1 MRLVLLFS
9 IFFMAACASNPSKKE
24 QGGLPATCPSQSKDG
39 WPVHPGHF
47 YDKEIHLV
55 PSFSKSPSNYK
66 APNFMTGYSVVF
78 IKPESNY
85 SKLGLNFGDEIVSI
99 DEHNFDEKN
108 NPQEAAPAIMGKIK
122 NHEFKKM
129 QIRRCLEIR

>member
-1 MRLVLLFS
+1 MRSLLLF
-9 IFFMAACASNPSKKE
+9 IIIYVTACASNPSKPDEAPTPK
-24 QGGLPATCPSQSKDG
+24 TCTSPSKDG

-55 PSFSKSPSNYK
+55 PSFSKAPSNYK

-85 SKLGLNFGDEIVSI
+85 SKMGLNFGDEIVAI
-99 DEHNFDEKN
+99 DEDTFDDKM
-108 NPQEAAPAIMGKIK
+108 NPQEPPLAILRKIK
-122 NHEFKKM
+122 NHEFKKI
-129 QIRRCLEIR
+129 QIHRCLEIR

>member
-1 MRLVLLFS
+1 MRLLLLFT
-9 IFFMAACASNPSKKE
+9 ILGLAACAANPSKQE
-24 QGGLPATCPSQSKDG
+24 LGSSLATCISPPKDG
-39 WPVHPGHF
+39 WPVHSGHF

-78 IKPESNY
+78 IQPESNY
-85 SKLGLNFGDEIVSI
+85 SKIGLNFGDEIVSI
-99 DEHNFDEKN
+99 DEHTFDDRTD
-108 NPQEAAPAIMGKIK
+108 PQAPAPAILAKLK